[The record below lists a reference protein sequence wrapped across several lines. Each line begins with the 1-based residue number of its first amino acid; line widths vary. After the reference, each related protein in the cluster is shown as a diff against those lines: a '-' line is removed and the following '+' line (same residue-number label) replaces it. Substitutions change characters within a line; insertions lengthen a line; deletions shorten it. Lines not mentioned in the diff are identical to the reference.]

1 MLELSDKDVKTVM
14 RGKKKRP
21 SISNYH
27 YTIINKQMRKKV
39 ESLSKEIESISK
51 ELNGNYTIIQLENTI
66 TEMKSLVEGLNSRM
80 Q

>member
-14 RGKKKRP
+14 RGEKKRS

-39 ESLSKEIESISK
+39 ESLSK